1 MATIDEFMHFVESLP
16 SSVVTIH
23 SNPALHQPALQTLDL
38 GVLTNDI
45 RRFGN
50 LREWWKSK
58 NMNPRLNKVVAQA
71 ILDQNPPEAVRDS
84 LLFLMLW

>member
-1 MATIDEFMHFVESLP
+1 MATIEDFMGFVESLP
-16 SSVVTIH
+16 DKNIPIPSRPGLRTM
-23 SNPALHQPALQTLDL
+23 NLETF
-38 GVLTNDI
+38 TKDI
-45 RRFGN
+45 QRFSD

-58 NMNPRLNKVVAQA
+58 NMTPHLNKVVAQA